1 MDVEDPECK
10 NTDQDVQGVETECKD
25 DENQNE
31 PQSSGKDEISA
42 EQKAINAQ
50 KQQQYI
56 SNFKP
61 SLRDEQQFCDK
72 LAAKGLVI
80 VSMGEDGNCL
90 FRSICHQVYGT
101 EDYHQLVRQKCV
113 RYLQSEYNYFRSFVP
128 GGNDR
133 VTFDAYCNKMACNGI
148 WGDNLEIQAFSEL
161 YGRSISIYA
170 YDDVPMKTFS
180 NESSD
185 KEEEE
190 SVPILLSYHCNS
202 HYNSIVSVDEEQ
214 RQQTLIGVDK
224 VGQIE
229 EEKIRLSSLRS
240 IEASQASMQL
250 SDMEAT
256 ELEYYKQALAESR
269 KLFEDHLNQ
278 QQGHNQ
284 QLDAAIEKS
293 LAQYEKEAVEKAKEE
308 SKRQQEEEE
317 RRKLERVLHES
328 EFDYVQTTVTK
339 GAMDN
344 EPAQNIENGAVKS
357 LVERGYSLDEATIA
371 YSVFG
376 HQEQQIDAQMLMDRM
391 VDYIEQQRKSQ
402 NYYF

>member
-1 MDVEDPECK
+1 
-10 NTDQDVQGVETECKD
+10 
-25 DENQNE
+25 
-31 PQSSGKDEISA
+31 
-42 EQKAINAQ
+42 
-50 KQQQYI
+50 
-56 SNFKP
+56 
-61 SLRDEQQFCDK
+61 
-72 LAAKGLVI
+72 
-80 VSMGEDGNCL
+80 MG
-90 FRSICHQVYGT
+90 
-101 EDYHQLVRQKCV
+101 
-113 RYLQSEYNYFRSFVP
+113 
-128 GGNDR
+128 
-133 VTFDAYCNKMACNGI
+133 
-148 WGDNLEIQAFSEL
+148 
-161 YGRSISIYA
+161 
-170 YDDVPMKTFS
+170 
-180 NESSD
+180 
-185 KEEEE
+185 
-190 SVPILLSYHCNS
+190 
-202 HYNSIVSVDEEQ
+202 
-214 RQQTLIGVDK
+214 
-224 VGQIE
+224 
-229 EEKIRLSSLRS
+229 
-240 IEASQASMQL
+240 
-250 SDMEAT
+250 EAT

-293 LAQYEKEAVEKAKEE
+293 LAQYEKEAMEKAKQE

-376 HQEQQIDAQMLMDRM
+376 HQEQQIDAQTLMDRM